1 MTIHKVLKYLAL
13 VIGVIGLILLGRV
26 IATGDDAIENSG
38 SVQASV
44 IDPMLILTYIVF
56 GIVVVLVLFYV
67 LKGLFQGNIKST
79 LISVG
84 LFAAVVIISYLIAGG
99 GAVYDRNGVQVIS
112 DSGSKWVDTGL
123 YLFYILGAVAILSM
137 MLSGARK
144 LFTK

>member
-1 MTIHKVLKYLAL
+1 M
-13 VIGVIGLILLGRV
+13 
-26 IATGDDAIENSG
+26 
-38 SVQASV
+38 